1 MNLSLRSQL
10 VRFCI
15 AGAIAFVVDAGIVQ
29 ALVGWQGWNPYG
41 ARVVSYLCA
50 ATTAWW
56 LNRHYTFGAGDDPM
70 HHEWVKYLLVNIA
83 GGAVNYAAYAALVH
97 GSDAVRAWPWI
108 GVAVGSAAGLIVN
121 FGFNKW
127 LVFRRRIPRPP
138 KVGEGGARR
147 S

>member
-1 MNLSLRSQL
+1 MNLSLRHQL

-15 AGAIAFVVDAGIVQ
+15 VGAVAFVVDAGVVQ
-29 ALVGWQGWNPYG
+29 TLVGWQGANPYL

-70 HHEWVKYLLVNIA
+70 HHEWARYMVVNVG
-83 GGAVNYAAYAALVH
+83 GGAVNYATYAALVM
-97 GSDAVRAWPWI
+97 AFEIVRTQPWL
-108 GVAVGSAAGLIVN
+108 GVAVGSVAGLVVN

-127 LVFRRRIPRPP
+127 LVFRKR
-138 KVGEGGARR
+138 
-147 S
+147 